1 MTGSVHDDVCDAVC
15 HVLCVVLCYV
25 VCDAVYVDSDGVS
38 FGVWWND

>member
-1 MTGSVHDDVCDAVC
+1 MCMMMLCDAVC

-38 FGVWWND
+38 CGMIDLRLF